1 MGEISPTNIG
11 GLFTQNG
18 IDLMGSHD
26 SWHLSIKNPPV
37 AWELNMQKKGFNSLI
52 MDGVSEN
59 DGIWY
64 TPKQIQILWTM
75 TTNDKPLDLGVQ
87 YPILKQPKT
96 RFLID

>member
-1 MGEISPTNIG
+1 
-11 GLFTQNG
+11 
-18 IDLMGSHD
+18 
-26 SWHLSIKNPPV
+26 
-37 AWELNMQKKGFNSLI
+37 

-96 RFLID
+96 RFLIDWLIDR